1 MKHSNDRLIEM
12 LIIVVV
18 STIVGILGGGA
29 FIYSLDN
36 KTLKNN
42 SISSISEI
50 DEIYSTIVEDYYD
63 DI

>member
-42 SISSISEI
+42 SYQNFEREN
-50 DEIYSTIVEDYYD
+50 DENYFF
-63 DI
+63 

>member
-12 LIIVVV
+12 LIIVVL

-42 SISSISEI
+42 SIFQEF
-50 DEIYSTIVEDYYD
+50 TILNSYFLQF
-63 DI
+63 

>member
-29 FIYSLDN
+29 FIYSLD
-36 KTLKNN
+36 KISRCFSYGN
-42 SISSISEI
+42 S
-50 DEIYSTIVEDYYD
+50 TVELSN
-63 DI
+63 